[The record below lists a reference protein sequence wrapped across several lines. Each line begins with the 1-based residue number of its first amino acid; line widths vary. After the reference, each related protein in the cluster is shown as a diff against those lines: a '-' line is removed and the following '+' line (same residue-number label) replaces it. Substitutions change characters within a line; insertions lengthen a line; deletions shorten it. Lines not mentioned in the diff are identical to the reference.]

1 MPIHA
6 APPPG
11 HADAQAAPAHA
22 PRAVRVLSYVE
33 SLTPHLF
40 VPSRTRPVRAKHRE
54 LRADTQVRPHSHP
67 WAQVAISTTGVLRLT
82 VPDGAYIVPP
92 SRALWIPPGVEHAV
106 TMVEDA
112 DLRTLYFH
120 QPPGRCGPGVART
133 QEEPWRQCR
142 VLEVSDLLR
151 ALVREMPSEPDDAPP
166 LPPELL
172 HRERHLSA
180 LILDELR
187 RASSVRLGVDLPRDK
202 RLRHLCEA
210 VIADPTRHAT
220 RARARARWRA
230 CSARSSPAPSRSGAS
245 RSSWRAPWP
254 WPRAAGPSTRSRPSW
269 ATTAPA
275 PSAPW
280 CAAPWGWRRGGS
292 WGHEPRAGGGAQ
304 AKSGPGAASAWHA
317 GNAPGSARQRA
328 GGGRVQAARH
338 GQALLLLELAQ
349 RAGRLRAG

>member
-22 PRAVRVLSYVE
+22 PRAARVLSYVE

-40 VPSRTRPVRAKHRE
+40 VPSRARPVRAKHRE

-120 QPPGRCGPGVART
+120 QPPGRCGPGVARA

-210 VIADPTRHAT
+210 VIADPTRHETLADWARDT
-220 RARARARWRA
+220 GASPRTVARLFRQELSSTLTQWRQQVILARAVAL
-230 CSARSSPAPSRSGAS
+230 
-245 RSSWRAPWP
+245 
-254 WPRAAGPSTRSRPSW
+254 AAGRRPINQIAAELGYNS
-269 ATTAPA
+269 
-275 PSAPW
+275 PSAFS
-280 CAAPWGWRRGGS
+280 AMVRRTVGL
-292 WGHEPRAGGGAQ
+292 
-304 AKSGPGAASAWHA
+304 
-317 GNAPGSARQRA
+317 APGRFLGA
-328 GGGRVQAARH
+328 
-338 GQALLLLELAQ
+338 
-349 RAGRLRAG
+349 